1 MQVLEDRFAI
11 STGGLMTTPLS
22 PAAQAVMDAYHR
34 KALNSREWAN
44 GDGPRLKVA
53 AAVKELV
60 DQLLPETV
68 TPWNSVITISISAA
82 EMRMKMLSVVK
93 ELGNQ

>member
-1 MQVLEDRFAI
+1 MTPNSSQVV
-11 STGGLMTTPLS
+11 
-22 PAAQAVMDAYHR
+22 QAVMKACHQ
-34 KALNSREWAN
+34 KALNSREWTN

-53 AAVKELV
+53 AAIEELV
-60 DQLLPETV
+60 NQLLPATT
-68 TPWNSVITISISAA
+68 TPWNSTITISISAA